1 MISPFTALALR
12 TLRLDARSFATYALR
27 FTLCGAVLL
36 MLLAA
41 SSSWS
46 YVSAPGAL
54 MLVQLVYCGA
64 IFITLAAITQ
74 FSSVITE
81 EKEEQ
86 TIGLLR
92 MAGLRPLAIILAKAG
107 ARMWDILLMTAAIMP
122 FTFLCITL
130 GGVSTTQVLACFVAI
145 ASYVIFLG
153 SLGLLISVIRPTT
166 QSAASWMVLLLIF
179 QQAIP
184 LLFIRFPWFSAIE
197 KASIWV
203 ALANI
208 LATGY
213 AGGFVSSQVWS
224 SLAISVVLFLASLA
238 LFDRFVKDEEDLGP
252 VRTDAQRGGW
262 LRSLFRFRR
271 TGLGIAALVAKDVHF
286 CCGGRFM
293 MLIKPLTLLVIEGL
307 FLLLLHFL
315 GNPDPLRATMV
326 GDQLMAIAAMW
337 LPLEF
342 AIHLARLFSQEIKEQ
357 TLSSLCLIPYAAG
370 SIVGAKVLAALVAL
384 VPVLLIMMVGIIL
397 SPADFARGCR
407 NMFGDLGG
415 GMMAVSYLLFLT
427 LTVLFSMLLRRGA
440 LLVAL
445 GSVLG
450 GLFIY
455 MLVASLGLRQWGP
468 GRGWWSAPSS
478 SWSSSL
484 RHRRRVERPG
494 ECLAR
499 CASR

>member
-1 MISPFTALALR
+1 MISPFTALAIR

-41 SSSWS
+41 SSNWA
-46 YVSAPGAL
+46 YVSAPGAM
-54 MLVQLVYCGA
+54 MLAQLVYCGSLLV
-64 IFITLAAITQ
+64 TLAAITQ

-107 ARMWDILLMTAAIMP
+107 ARMWDILLVSAAIMP

-130 GGVSTTQVLACFVAI
+130 GGVSTTQVLASFVAI
-145 ASYVIFLG
+145 ASYVILLG

-166 QSAASWMVLLLIF
+166 QSAAAWMVLALIL

-184 LLFIRFPWFSAIE
+184 LLFLRFPWFATIE

-203 ALANI
+203 ALSDI

-213 AGGFVSSQVWS
+213 AGGIVTSQVWS
-224 SLAISVVLFLASLA
+224 SLAIGGALFLASLA
-238 LFDRFVKDEEDLGP
+238 LFDRCVKDEEDLGP
-252 VRTDAQRGGW
+252 VRTDARRGGW
-262 LRSLFRFRR
+262 VRSWFRFRR
-271 TGLGIAALVAKDVHF
+271 TGSGIAALVAKDVHF

-293 MLIKPLTLLVIEGL
+293 MLVKPLALLVIEGL
-307 FLLLLHFL
+307 FLLLLHIL
-315 GNPDPLRATMV
+315 GNQDSLRATMV

-342 AIHLARLFSQEIKEQ
+342 AIHLARLFSQEIREQ
-357 TLSSLCLIPYAAG
+357 TLSSLCLMPYAAR
-370 SIVGAKVLAALVAL
+370 SIVTAKVLAGLVAL
-384 VPVLLIMMVGIIL
+384 VPVLLILVAGIIL
-397 SPADFARGCR
+397 SPADFTTGCS
-407 NMFGDLGG
+407 NLFGELGSW
-415 GMMAVSYLLFLT
+415 MMVSSYILFLC
-427 LTVLFSMLLRRGA
+427 LTVLFSMILRRGA

-445 GSVLG
+445 GMVLG
-450 GLFIY
+450 GLFLYGMVASIAFDLGSRESY
-455 MLVASLGLRQWGP
+455 LGIAILIMLVI
-468 GRGWWSAPSS
+468 SAIIAANIP
-478 SWSSSL
+478 
-484 RHRRRVERPG
+484 RR
-494 ECLAR
+494 LAR